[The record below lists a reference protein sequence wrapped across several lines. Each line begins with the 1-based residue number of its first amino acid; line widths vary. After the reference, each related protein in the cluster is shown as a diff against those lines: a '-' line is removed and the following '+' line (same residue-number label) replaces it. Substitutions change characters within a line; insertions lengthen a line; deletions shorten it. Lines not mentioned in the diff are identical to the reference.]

1 LSPPE
6 PSRTDLTV
14 VLPTRNR
21 PDHVAAQLRF
31 FRDCGLAHSIII
43 ADSSDDA
50 RAQSVRACCVGFGE
64 YRRFDPATPVYDKLV
79 DVIRSLDTPYVVIA
93 PDDDVT
99 FPHAIDAS
107 LAYLRQ
113 NSDYV
118 AAHGYVLTFGMQGSD
133 FDVHGIFSFTPTIAE
148 DEPLRRHYH
157 LMRRYQPFIWA
168 VFRTQTYIAA
178 TEAARKID
186 GVLFQELTFMNTSI
200 VAGKVARLP
209 VVFSMRG
216 MEASLTVVTES
227 HPFAW
232 FLRDARLFFQRYT
245 AYRDSLAQ
253 HIRDQGIV
261 IPGATP
267 LEQLLDMIH
276 VTWLGREL
284 NLGVVNHSAQIML
297 DGLVP
302 TINVGSGPPSGPEP
316 GGDDVVHASALGTR
330 RYIWRKAV
338 AKAEPREEITIS
350 AEEMADVE
358 RQLDHYHLDVQAT
371 P

>member
-1 LSPPE
+1 LSPSQR
-6 PSRTDLTV
+6 SRTDLTV

-31 FRDCGLAHSIII
+31 FRDCGLAHPIII

-50 RAQSVRACCVGFGE
+50 RAQAVRTCCVGFGE
-64 YRRFDPATPVYDKLV
+64 YRQFDPTTPVYDKLV
-79 DVIRSLDTPYVVIA
+79 AVMRSLDTPYMVIA

-107 LAYLRQ
+107 LDYLRA

-133 FDVHGIFSFTPTIAE
+133 FDVHGIFSFTPSITE

-168 VFRTQTYIAA
+168 VFRTDTYIAA

-186 GVLFQELTFMNTSI
+186 GVVFQELTFMNTAI
-200 VAGKVARLP
+200 LAGKVARLP
-209 VVFSMRG
+209 MVFSMRG
-216 MEASLTVVTES
+216 MEASLTVATES

-232 FLRDARLFFQRYT
+232 FLRDAQHFFQHYT

-253 HIRDQGIV
+253 HIRDQGIEM
-261 IPGATP
+261 PGATQ
-267 LEQLLDMIH
+267 LAQLLDMIH

-284 NLGVVNHSAQIML
+284 DLGVVNHCAQILL
-297 DGLVP
+297 DGVVP
-302 TINVGSGPPSGPEP
+302 AINTGSAAPNRPGPTA
-316 GGDDVVHASALGTR
+316 DDVVHVSALGAR
-330 RYIWRKAV
+330 RYIWRHAV
-338 AKAEPREEITIS
+338 AKAEPREEISIS
-350 AEEMADVE
+350 EEEMTAVE
-358 RQLDHYHLDVQAT
+358 RQLDHYHLDV
-371 P
+371 